1 LVSLAE
7 YYLNKQVPRS
17 DIDRIREK
25 IRLRQYDMSAHAMEE
40 MAEDMLTIL
49 DVEEA
54 VLIGQVIRVEKDDPR
69 GTKYIVVGTGLDQ
82 QTPVGIV
89 GRFASNGRYLII
101 TVYEVTEAQG

>member
-1 LVSLAE
+1 
-7 YYLNKQVPRS
+7 VPRN

-54 VLIGQVIRVEKDDPR
+54 VLNGRVIRVEKDDPR
-69 GTKYIVVGTGLDQ
+69 GTKYVVVGAALDQ
-82 QTPVGIV
+82 QTPVGVV
-89 GRFASNGRYLII
+89 GRFASTGRYLII
-101 TVYEVTEAQG
+101 TVYEVTELED

>member
-1 LVSLAE
+1 M
-7 YYLNKQVPRS
+7 PRS

-25 IRLRQYDMSAHAMEE
+25 IRLCEYDMSAHAMEE

-54 VLIGQVIRVEKDDPR
+54 VLTGQVIRVEKDDPR
-69 GTKYIVVGTGLDQ
+69 GTKYIVVGTALDR

-101 TVYEVTEAQG
+101 TVYEVTEFEG

>member
-1 LVSLAE
+1 
-7 YYLNKQVPRS
+7 VPRS

-25 IRLRQYDMSAHAMEE
+25 IRLCEYDMSAHAMEE

-54 VLIGQVIRVEKDDPR
+54 VLTGQVIRVEKDDPR
-69 GTKYIVVGTGLDQ
+69 GTKYIVVGTALDR

-101 TVYEVTEAQG
+101 TVYEVTEFEG